1 MNHTGIIVK
10 KEIREMITPGSVAS
24 ILIMVVLFA
33 GMGGLIGGEVEKS
46 VSLPYFGIVSEDG
59 YEFDCDVGN
68 GTVEHIS
75 WDPVG
80 FLESVYGDESYRITV
95 MDAATDGSPQ
105 DIVAEMEEKGL
116 GNAIVMPSREAFGA
130 AMESQT
136 PAAVLQYYIYQPT
149 GMFGGISSSV
159 MGSIVSYLNAD
170 LSSRIVEAG
179 GLTDYTF
186 AMSPL
191 SSSGESI
198 STIVNGEAYKDVTP
212 DEISNAVSSQT
223 MMIPLVIMIII
234 TMIGSIVISSMGN
247 EKENK
252 TLETL
257 LTLPIKRTFIV
268 GGKILAAAVVGLIY
282 GLAYMA
288 GMSIYMNAMT
298 GIYAGSASID
308 LADVGMAL
316 DPGDWA
322 LVMASMFLAIVCA
335 LGICMILGA
344 FSKNYKSAQTMTMP
358 LSILAMIPMFVIMFT
373 GWYGCGSALQA
384 VCFAIPFSHPMMA
397 MQALM
402 NGDVALVLEGIAYMA
417 VFAVATILVTVRI
430 YNSDI
435 LITGL
440 GQSRL
445 VQKLTGRRRG
455 GIYRWTLVPA
465 CCPASHRSCR
475 PTARRPSSSTA
486 TPTWTH
492 LARPMPYRDAFLGA
506 PCSPP
511 RAWTA
516 SPRWRPPRP
525 RPPCATV
532 WGRDSTRSWS
542 WIPPRRASSR
552 TARGSARISSSTT
565 TAPPADGTMRGC
577 STATRRAV
585 HAARL

>member
-257 LTLPIKRTFIV
+257 LTLPIKRTSIV

-417 VFAVATILVTVRI
+417 AFAVATILVTVRM

-445 VQKLTGRRRG
+445 VQKLTERRRG
-455 GIYRWTLVPA
+455 GIYRWALVPA

-486 TPTWTH
+486 TPTWTR
-492 LARPMPYRDAFLGA
+492 LARPMPYRDASLGA

-511 RAWTA
+511 GAWTA

-552 TARGSARISSSTT
+552 TARGSARTSSSTT

-585 HAARL
+585 HAAR